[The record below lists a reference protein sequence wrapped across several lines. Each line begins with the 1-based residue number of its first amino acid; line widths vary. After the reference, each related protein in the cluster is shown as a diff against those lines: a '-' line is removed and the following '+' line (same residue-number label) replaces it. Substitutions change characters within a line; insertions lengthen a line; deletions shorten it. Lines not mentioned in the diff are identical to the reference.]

1 MGCHFLLQGIFPT
14 QGSNLGLLH
23 YRQRLYANLHFLLEL
38 LPTDV
43 SICVDPTCSSYYCDV
58 LMVTFLF
65 PSFFLHLLFGILP
78 KGGAIFS
85 FPFIYI
91 WLFISIRANSCLVC
105 GDNLTLFIY
114 LFNFP
119 NCSALAPGSSF
130 RYYLKFLC
138 APPLK
143 AKPKTDMLPTF
154 GKHFLALWLHKMLQ
168 AHLAFSLPQ
177 AWSQP
182 FLQRGLTPLTGEWAS
197 GMFPAARASS
207 LRGPLSWETGNKCI
221 YTNIGIHIVLCFF
234 LYLLVHVFK
243 KHECPPTNEWIKM
256 WYKQIMEHDSALKR
270 NEILINATTRMNL
283 KSNML
288 SEINKTQKNKYCMI
302 PLTGGT

>member
-1 MGCHFLLQGIFPT
+1 
-14 QGSNLGLLH
+14 
-23 YRQRLYANLHFLLEL
+23 
-38 LPTDV
+38 
-43 SICVDPTCSSYYCDV
+43 
-58 LMVTFLF
+58 MVTFLF

-105 GDNLTLFIY
+105 GDNLALFIY

-119 NCSALAPGSSF
+119 NCSALAPGSFF
-130 RYYLKFLC
+130 RCYLKFLC

-143 AKPKTDMLPTF
+143 AKPKTDVLPTF

-177 AWSQP
+177 AWSQQ

-234 LYLLVHVFK
+234 LYLFVNTVLSVIDRRSRFKISMDIEVLNNFDLTDVYRTLPSTKAEYIFSQMHIIWPLRYTMCLANCSVHFK
-243 KHECPPTNEWIKM
+243 
-256 WYKQIMEHDSALKR
+256 
-270 NEILINATTRMNL
+270 NL
-283 KSNML
+283 KYGLPWWYS
-288 SEINKTQKNKYCMI
+288 
-302 PLTGGT
+302 G